1 MKKITIPLLFL
12 LFCGT
17 AAISQEKHRFETD
30 VQTIKKYDKI
40 YNPSPNP
47 ILFIGSS
54 SIRKWDNLQAV
65 FGNYNVLNRG
75 IGGAVID
82 DITYYLEDL
91 LFVYQPRQIVIYVG
105 ENDIPVENETPEI
118 ILEKTVLLFR
128 AIRTK
133 LPEIPIVYISLKP
146 SPARDKYKKKCIA
159 TNKLIRSF
167 IENEKNMSFV
177 DVFTPMLK
185 DEKSRPELFQSDM
198 LHMKP
203 EGYQLWE
210 KAVKSRLLKLSK

>member
-1 MKKITIPLLFL
+1 M
-12 LFCGT
+12 FCGT

-40 YNPSPNP
+40 YNPAPNP

-54 SIRKWDNLQAV
+54 SIRKWDNLQIA

-91 LFVYQPRQIVIYVG
+91 MFVYQPRQIVIYVG

-118 ILEKTVLLFR
+118 ILKKTVSLFR

-146 SPARDKYKKKCIA
+146 SPVRDKYKEKCIA

-167 IENEKNMSFV
+167 IENEKNTSFV
-177 DVFTPMLK
+177 DVFTPMLR
-185 DEKSRPELFQSDM
+185 DEKSRPELFLSDM

-203 EGYQLWE
+203 EGYQIWE
-210 KAVKSRLLKLSK
+210 KAVKPKLLKLSK

>member
-1 MKKITIPLLFL
+1 MKKLTISFLFL

-40 YNPSPNP
+40 YNPVANP

-54 SIRKWDNLQAV
+54 SIRKWDNLQIA
-65 FGNYNVLNRG
+65 FGKYNVLNRG

-82 DITYYLEDL
+82 DITFYLEDL
-91 LFVYQPRQIVIYVG
+91 MFVYQPRQIVIYVG

-128 AIRTK
+128 SIRAK

-146 SPARDKYKKKCIA
+146 SPVRDKYKEKCIA

-167 IENEKNMSFV
+167 IENENNASFV

-185 DEKSRPELFQSDM
+185 DEKSRPELFLSDM

-203 EGYQLWE
+203 EGYQIWE
-210 KAVKSRLLKLSK
+210 KAVKPKLLKLSK